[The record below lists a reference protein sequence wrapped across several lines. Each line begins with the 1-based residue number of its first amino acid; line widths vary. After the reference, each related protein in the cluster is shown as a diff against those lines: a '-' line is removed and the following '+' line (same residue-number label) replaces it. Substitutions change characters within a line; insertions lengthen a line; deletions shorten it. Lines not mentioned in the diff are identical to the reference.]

1 MMANGMIDLIPRK
14 YQRLMIDWVIDRQR
28 CALWAE
34 MGTGKTVSVYSALDT
49 LWMAGSNFWPALV
62 IAPLRVARGVWPR
75 EQQKWRDFQHMRV
88 SAITGT
94 ADQRRD
100 ALRAKADIYTINFEN
115 IEWLFDQLK
124 AERAWPFKVVVV
136 DEATRLKGFRLRKS
150 TKRSKALASI
160 CARVGR
166 WINLTGTPA
175 SNGYIDLWGQMYFID
190 QGRRLGHSFTAF
202 KQQWFDEDEYTR
214 LITPKDY
221 AVPQINEAV
230 KDVCLSIRAADWFD
244 LEKPILSRIEV
255 ELPAKA
261 MRLYKELKREMY
273 AELDNSTA
281 LNPVNA
287 AACSAKCLQ
296 LASGAVLL
304 EGGKEWRDVHDAK
317 LDALDSIVSETNGAP
332 LLVSHWWKHDAAR
345 ILKRFPFARVIK
357 TQKDED
363 DWNAGKIQMAL
374 AQYQSLGHGVELQH
388 GGHRLVHYS
397 RWWDLE
403 VDEQLRARLGP
414 VRQFQAG
421 YKRPVYEYSL
431 VAVGTADEEVE
442 LRHQT
447 KRAVQDILL
456 NATRRF

>member
-1 MMANGMIDLIPRK
+1 MIDFTPRP
-14 YQRLMIDWVIDRQR
+14 YQHLMIDWILDRQR

-34 MGTGKTVSVYSALDT
+34 MGTGKTVSVMSALDV
-49 LWMAGSNFWPALV
+49 LWLAGSHFHPALV

-75 EQQKWRDFQHMRV
+75 EQQKWRDFQGMRV

-94 ADQRRD
+94 PEQRLD
-100 ALRAKADIYTINFEN
+100 ALRRPADVYTINFEN

-124 AERAWPFKVVVV
+124 STKAWPFKVVIV
-136 DEATRLKGFRLRKS
+136 DEATRLKGFRLRNS

-160 CARVGR
+160 CQRVGR

-190 QGRRLGHSFTAF
+190 LGQRLGHSFTDF
-202 KQQWFDEDEYTR
+202 KQRWFDENEYSREIIAKPYAQDE
-214 LITPKDY
+214 
-221 AVPQINEAV
+221 INKLV
-230 KDVCLSIRAADWFD
+230 GDVCLTIRAADWFD
-244 LEKPILSRIEV
+244 LREPVLSKVEV

-261 MRLYKELKREMY
+261 MRLYRELEKEMY
-273 AELDNSTA
+273 AELDSNTA

-304 EGGKEWRDVHDAK
+304 EGGKLWREVHDAK
-317 LDALDSIVSETNGAP
+317 LAALDSIVSETNGAP
-332 LLVSHWWKHDAAR
+332 LMVAYWWRHDGER
-345 ILKRFPFARVIK
+345 LKKRFPYARMIK

-363 DWNAGKIQMAL
+363 DWNAGKIPMIL
-374 AQYQSLGHGVELQH
+374 TQYASVGHGVELQH
-388 GGHRLVHYS
+388 GGHRLVHFS
-397 RWWDLE
+397 RWWDMEL
-403 VDEQLRARLGP
+403 DDQLRARLGP

-421 YKRPVYEYSL
+421 YDRPVYEYNIVTL
-431 VAVGTADEEVE
+431 GTADEQVE
-442 LRHQT
+442 QRHLT
-447 KRAVQDILL
+447 KRAVQDVLL